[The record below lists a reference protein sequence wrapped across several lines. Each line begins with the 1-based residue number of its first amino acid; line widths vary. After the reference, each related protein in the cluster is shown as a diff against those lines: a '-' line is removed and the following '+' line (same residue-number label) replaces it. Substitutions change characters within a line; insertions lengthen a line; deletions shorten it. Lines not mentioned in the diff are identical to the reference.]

1 MHPPSRC
8 ACFVVKASHNAHCMV
23 DPPTWVGVTH
33 GGAGS
38 GGRCRFRPTFN
49 LVRENVMCSCGTL
62 VGFGVW
68 LISTLVSTKSGVW
81 LLTVRREGGHHVWLV
96 TGRGFGPCKHN
107 TNLTPNHGYT
117 PEGKC
122 GIRRVCVSRFED
134 TREHRREGTG
144 SSPWLLHQNHPRGR
158 CWGVETRMIRVGTWM
173 LLLAGSMPRASNGQ
187 TRIPLVATL
196 PWVSEDPKVTHVVRP
211 VLATMHGQGGTRG
224 GTVLSDA
231 VHAVNPGRSWSG
243 DPCSSRQ

>member
-68 LISTLVSTKSGVW
+68 LISNTCEHKI
-81 LLTVRREGGHHVWLV
+81 GGMASPPFA
-96 TGRGFGPCKHN
+96 GKGPSC
-107 TNLTPNHGYT
+107 
-117 PEGKC
+117 
-122 GIRRVCVSRFED
+122 
-134 TREHRREGTG
+134 
-144 SSPWLLHQNHPRGR
+144 
-158 CWGVETRMIRVGTWM
+158 
-173 LLLAGSMPRASNGQ
+173 LAC
-187 TRIPLVATL
+187 
-196 PWVSEDPKVTHVVRP
+196 DRP
-211 VLATMHGQGGTRG
+211 G
-224 GTVLSDA
+224 VLSCTTWE
-231 VHAVNPGRSWSG
+231 GLYFRSSSG
-243 DPCSSRQ
+243 H

>member
-1 MHPPSRC
+1 MSTQKKCIYLYKSGFCILDYYRGGCAPQPYTKACGVFVAGRYASPLTF

-81 LLTVRREGGHHVWLV
+81 LLTVR
-96 TGRGFGPCKHN
+96 
-107 TNLTPNHGYT
+107 
-117 PEGKC
+117 GK
-122 GIRRVCVSRFED
+122 GAI
-134 TREHRREGTG
+134 
-144 SSPWLLHQNHPRGR
+144 
-158 CWGVETRMIRVGTWM
+158 M
-173 LLLAGSMPRASNGQ
+173 
-187 TRIPLVATL
+187 
-196 PWVSEDPKVTHVVRP
+196 
-211 VLATMHGQGGTRG
+211 
-224 GTVLSDA
+224 
-231 VHAVNPGRSWSG
+231 SG
-243 DPCSSRQ
+243 L

>member
-81 LLTVRREGGHHVWLV
+81 LLTVRGKGAIMSGLTHVSTGGKA
-96 TGRGFGPCKHN
+96 PA
-107 TNLTPNHGYT
+107 
-117 PEGKC
+117 
-122 GIRRVCVSRFED
+122 
-134 TREHRREGTG
+134 
-144 SSPWLLHQNHPRGR
+144 HPRGFSIK
-158 CWGVETRMIRVGTWM
+158 TI
-173 LLLAGSMPRASNGQ
+173 LAGGVGSRNADDTGWN
-187 TRIPLVATL
+187 L
-196 PWVSEDPKVTHVVRP
+196 VSEDPKVTHVVRP

>member
-1 MHPPSRC
+1 MR
-8 ACFVVKASHNAHCMV
+8 
-23 DPPTWVGVTH
+23 
-33 GGAGS
+33 
-38 GGRCRFRPTFN
+38 
-49 LVRENVMCSCGTL
+49 
-62 VGFGVW
+62 
-68 LISTLVSTKSGVW
+68 
-81 LLTVRREGGHHVWLV
+81 
-96 TGRGFGPCKHN
+96 
-107 TNLTPNHGYT
+107 
-117 PEGKC
+117 
-122 GIRRVCVSRFED
+122 
-134 TREHRREGTG
+134 
-144 SSPWLLHQNHPRGR
+144 
-158 CWGVETRMIRVGTWM
+158 M

>member
-1 MHPPSRC
+1 MSTQKKCIYLYKSGFCILDYYGGGVLLNHTPRHVESLWLGAMHPPSRC

-81 LLTVRREGGHHVWLV
+81 LLTVR
-96 TGRGFGPCKHN
+96 
-107 TNLTPNHGYT
+107 
-117 PEGKC
+117 GK
-122 GIRRVCVSRFED
+122 GAI
-134 TREHRREGTG
+134 
-144 SSPWLLHQNHPRGR
+144 
-158 CWGVETRMIRVGTWM
+158 M
-173 LLLAGSMPRASNGQ
+173 
-187 TRIPLVATL
+187 
-196 PWVSEDPKVTHVVRP
+196 
-211 VLATMHGQGGTRG
+211 
-224 GTVLSDA
+224 
-231 VHAVNPGRSWSG
+231 SG
-243 DPCSSRQ
+243 L